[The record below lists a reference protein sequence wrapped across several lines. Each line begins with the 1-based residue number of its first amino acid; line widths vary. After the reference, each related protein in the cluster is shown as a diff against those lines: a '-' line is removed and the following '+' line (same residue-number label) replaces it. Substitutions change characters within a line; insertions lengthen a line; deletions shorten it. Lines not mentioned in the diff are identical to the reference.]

1 MHKLLATSLSALT
14 MGLLFSVSASAQQC
28 ATPFAWQPDATG
40 TPTVG
45 GDSCTGE
52 TSNGGGFCG
61 GTFDAPGPAYV
72 IQSTFAA
79 AGTYNN
85 VTISNATGFTP
96 ALYVSASCGTNGA
109 CIATGDGAN
118 PLPNSAIPDT
128 GSFYIIVTAASFDP
142 TGACGTF
149 TLTSDGSFPVQLQ
162 SFTVG

>member
-14 MGLLFSVSASAQQC
+14 LGLLFSVSASAQTC
-28 ATPFAWQPDATG
+28 ATPNAWQPDTTG
-40 TPTVG
+40 APTIN

-52 TSNGGGFCG
+52 TNNGGGFCG

-72 IQSTFAA
+72 IQSTFSAT
-79 AGTYNN
+79 GTYNN

-96 ALYVSASCGTNGA
+96 ALYVTSTCGANGA
-109 CIATGDGAN
+109 CIATGDGGN
-118 PLPNSAIPDT
+118 PLPNSAIPDS
-128 GSFYIIVTAASFDP
+128 GSFYIIVTAASFDAI
-142 TGACGTF
+142 GACGTF